1 MLALSA
7 LEDMERGL
15 FVFGATVSIV
25 CLSVLNSL

>member
-15 FVFGATVSIV
+15 FVFCAT
-25 CLSVLNSL
+25 LSTVLSAYLF